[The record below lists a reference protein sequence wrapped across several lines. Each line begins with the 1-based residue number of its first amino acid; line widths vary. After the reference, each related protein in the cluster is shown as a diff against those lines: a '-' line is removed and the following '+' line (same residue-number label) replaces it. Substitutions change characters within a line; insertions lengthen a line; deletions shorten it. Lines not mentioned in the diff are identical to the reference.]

1 MHAIEP
7 TLPTLADFLS
17 APLRVGEPDVHG
29 PLAVFPLFGPPPV
42 AEYVAFADGVARGLL
57 VKELE
62 GGASVGDLVVLNP
75 TDVNVLLYEGEEVLG
90 AQQNRTFDVSVL
102 VAAGRSLRVPVS
114 CVEHGRWDGARHDEA
129 FTPAPQSAYPSLRAM
144 KNRAAHAR
152 VATGLAA
159 RADQGAV
166 WDEVA
171 AKSSRLDVA
180 SPTGAM
186 HDIYE
191 HRRDR
196 LRAFE
201 SAIAIR
207 PGQTGALAA
216 IGGRLTVLDHV
227 SRPDAFATLHA
238 PLVRGYALDALEIVD
253 APPAPSVDAAQAFVE
268 MLASARVTQ
277 HDGIGLGRDTRFT
290 TPRATGAGLVAGDEL
305 VQLTAF
311 AAEGDGGGAGAA
323 VQAVRRARVRR
334 PSRRR

>member
-7 TLPTLADFLS
+7 TVPTLADFLA
-17 APLRVGEPDVHG
+17 APLRVGDPDVHG

-62 GGASVGDLVVLNP
+62 DGASVGDLVVLNP
-75 TDVNVLLYEGEEVLG
+75 TDANVLLYEGEEVLG

-114 CVEHGRWDGARHDEA
+114 CVEHGRWDGARHGEA
-129 FTPAPQSAYPSLRAM
+129 FRPAPQAAYPSLRAM

-152 VATGLAA
+152 VATGMAA

-171 AKSSRLDVA
+171 AKASRLDVA
-180 SPTGAM
+180 STTGAM

-196 LRAFE
+196 LRGFE
-201 SAIAIR
+201 SAIVRR
-207 PGQTGALAA
+207 PDQTGALVA

-238 PLVRGYALDALEIVD
+238 PLVQGYALDALEAGD
-253 APPAPSVDAAQAFVE
+253 AAPPAPSLDEANAF
-268 MLASARVTQ
+268 LTTLLSARVTQ
-277 HDGIGLGRDTRFT
+277 HDGIGLGRDTRFA
-290 TPRATGAGLVAGDEL
+290 TPRASGAGLVAGDEL

-311 AAEGDGGGAGAA
+311 AADGDGGPA
-323 VQAVRRARVRR
+323 VPPVRARVRR